1 MIQKSARPRGRPRNF
16 DESAALAKAIQVF
29 WLKGYDGVTIDDLVD
44 GMGVGRP
51 SLYSIFGDKRTI
63 FLRVLH
69 AYAERKGAG
78 AAEALLAP
86 LALRDSHRKLP
97 EVRRHNCDRG
107 RKRLG
112 VSSHVRRAAC
122 ERR

>member
-1 MIQKSARPRGRPRNF
+1 MIQKAARPRGRPRNF

-29 WLKGYDGVTIDDLVD
+29 WLKGYDGVTVDDLVA

-51 SLYSIFGDKRTI
+51 SLYSIFGSKRTI
-63 FLRVLH
+63 FLRVLR

-86 LALRDSHRKLP
+86 QPVRDSIESFLRYAAAIQRP
-97 EVRRHNCDRG
+97 T
-107 RKRLG
+107 RKRHR
-112 VSSHVRRAAC
+112 SAFSRHASRC
-122 ERR
+122 S